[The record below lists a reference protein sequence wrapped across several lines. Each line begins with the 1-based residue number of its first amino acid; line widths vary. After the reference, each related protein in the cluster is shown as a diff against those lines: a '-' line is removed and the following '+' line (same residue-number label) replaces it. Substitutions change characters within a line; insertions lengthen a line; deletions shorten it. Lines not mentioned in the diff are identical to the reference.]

1 MLSLADV
8 SETLRD
14 VRKESRLTQGELA
27 ERAGVTRSTVS
38 RMENVTN
45 NDMSLD
51 AVLRLFEAAGYEL
64 HAVKRGHQRTLDHV
78 LAEQRGQP
86 RP

>member
-8 SETLRD
+8 SETLKD

-45 NDMSLD
+45 DDMSLD

-64 HAVKRGHQRTLDHV
+64 RAVKRGHQRTLDHV

-86 RP
+86 HP

>member
-8 SETLRD
+8 SEVLKS

-38 RMENVTN
+38 RMETVAND
-45 NDMSLD
+45 DMSLD

-64 HAVKRGHQRTLDHV
+64 RAVKRGHQRTLDHV

-86 RP
+86 HP